1 MTTYEIYPVHCLEK
15 VLPDRRPEKLQPCV
29 LRGFANETLSVQ
41 VAYTCTDDAFGEG
54 DTAFDLGVESP
65 VAQCASFRSVRPVP
79 CSYPCHGTWDSDYLS
94 TKPGLYPDLLLP
106 LETTKGI
113 RAIPAQWRSIW
124 VDFTGV
130 PAGEHTVTL
139 LATDKSGVLARME
152 VRLEMSDGRL
162 PEQSLYHTEWFHADC
177 LADYYGVEVFSEEHW
192 RILDNFIA
200 SAASHGVNTLL
211 TPVFTPPL
219 DTGIGGERTT
229 VQLVQITKTEAGYDF
244 DFSLLKR
251 WMSLCKTHGITHLEM
266 PHLFSQWGAV
276 YAPKIIVKNGT
287 AEEQAFGWHTPVSE
301 GSYIR
306 FLREFLPAL
315 CTFLRE
321 EDWFSR
327 TVFHIS
333 DEPHEEEA
341 ETYAFARNAVI
352 DLLADCRVMDAISA
366 FAVFEKGIIDHP
378 VVSIDAIHPFLD
390 AGIRPLWAYHCTM
403 QAVDVP
409 NRFIVMPSARN
420 RILGTLLYYYEI
432 EGFLHWGFNF
442 YNSKRSVEK
451 INPYLVTDAGEAFPS
466 GDAFLVYP
474 APDGSAYESLR
485 GMTLKQALY
494 DYRALKLAESKI
506 GRMSVLK
513 KLDDLFGRKMTF
525 TDYPREIS
533 FFEKMRESL
542 QI

>member
-54 DTAFDLGVESP
+54 DTAFDLTTESP
-65 VAQCASFRSVRPVP
+65 LARYASFRSVRPVP
-79 CSYPCHGTWDSDYLS
+79 CNYPCHGTWDSDYLS

-106 LETTKGI
+106 LDGTKGI

-130 PAGEHTVTL
+130 PAGEHSVTL
-139 LATDKSGVLARME
+139 IATGISGELARME
-152 VRLEMSDGRL
+152 LRLEVSGEQL

-177 LADYYGVEVFSEEHW
+177 LADYYGVDVFSEEHW
-192 RILDNFIA
+192 RILDRFIA

-229 VQLVQITKTEAGYDF
+229 VQLVQITKTEAGYTF

-251 WMSLCKTHGITHLEM
+251 WMSLCEKHGITHLEM

-276 YAPKIIVKNGT
+276 YAPKIIVTKGT
-287 AEEQAFGWHTPVSE
+287 AKEQAFGWHTPVSE
-301 GSYIR
+301 GSYIA
-306 FLREFLPAL
+306 FLREFLPEL
-315 CTFLRE
+315 CVFLRE
-321 EDWFSR
+321 EDWLSR
-327 TVFHIS
+327 TIFHIS
-333 DEPHEEEA
+333 DEPHEEET

-352 DLLADCRVMDAISA
+352 DLLRDCRVMDAISA

-378 VVSIDAIHPFLD
+378 VVSVDAIHPFLD

-420 RILGTLLYYYEI
+420 RILGTLLYYYDI

-442 YNSKRSVEK
+442 YNSKRSVQK
-451 INPYLVTDAGEAFPS
+451 INPYLVSDAGEAFPS

-485 GMTLKQALY
+485 GMALKQALA

-513 KLDDLFGRKMTF
+513 KLDELFGRRMTF

-542 QI
+542 